1 MGEPSRDVMA
11 ELMSAHAKILE
22 KRGDDWRKYDP
33 AQGDNIQADFHTA
46 AKYLRQAA
54 FLLRELEAGG
64 WRPIT
69 EAPKDE
75 PFLAWGAPYRY
86 LCRWSDKW
94 NEWVS
99 DHDGDPPAPA
109 YAPTLFQMLPA
120 PPTTSDGTE

>member
-1 MGEPSRDVMA
+1 MGEVTREDMIDQMRRHLERVERALREKRSDVDGHMSP
-11 ELMSAHAKILE
+11 MSAIQHDWETSRAIL
-22 KRGDDWRKYDP
+22 
-33 AQGDNIQADFHTA
+33 H
-46 AKYLRQAA
+46 
-54 FLLRELEAGG
+54 ELEAGG